1 LRCIASTHPAVIKLF
16 SVRQELRDPVQPP
29 SHCETKPPS
38 AGVQAC
44 RYPAAAER
52 AEAEVL
58 TRRCHRSEAAGVS
71 CGQWSSV
78 DPRTVQRSSMIP
90 TFPTG
95 DAHRTR
101 PSPGRLEMLTA
112 SITLP
117 QRNGKTERLVIAAL
131 CRAIE
136 PPPNDIRHT
145 RRVFYRRQ
153 APGAEG
159 SFIPCAIGSI
169 G

>member
-1 LRCIASTHPAVIKLF
+1 MLGPIASC
-16 SVRQELRDPVQPP
+16 
-29 SHCETKPPS
+29 CETKPPS

-78 DPRTVQRSSMIP
+78 EPSNGAAIEHDPDVSYGRCSP
-90 TFPTG
+90 NAPF
-95 DAHRTR
+95 AR
-101 PSPGRLEMLTA
+101 PARDVDG
-112 SITLP
+112 ITLP

-159 SFIPCAIGSI
+159 SLIPCAIGSI